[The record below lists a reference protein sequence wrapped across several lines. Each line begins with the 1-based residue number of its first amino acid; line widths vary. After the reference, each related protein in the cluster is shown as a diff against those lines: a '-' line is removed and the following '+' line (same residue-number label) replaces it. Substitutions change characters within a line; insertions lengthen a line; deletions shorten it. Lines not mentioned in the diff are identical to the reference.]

1 VVVVAALVLQS
12 LGSAHPSTRLGVAR
26 AIVEGQTT
34 RPLPDSKT
42 FFDAVRQ
49 NLARSQDQQK
59 LYAYKERRT
68 DLNLN
73 PFGRLGT
80 GITRVVDVTPTPD
93 GAVNR
98 RLLERDGQPVVNSP
112 VVRRESRMPTGRSM
126 VDDVASVLD
135 VVMDRRDMLNGRP
148 AIVVRFHGRTD
159 ASPRTREGRIARA
172 FSGLIWIDEEAK
184 EVARVDATAVDDIS
198 FGYGMLARLNNGSTV
213 VVRRESVD
221 RDLWLPTSVRFT
233 GEGRALLFRKLT
245 INFAVDWF
253 DYRRAL

>member
-1 VVVVAALVLQS
+1 MTRAATVAVAMLFFQS
-12 LGSAHPSTRLGVAR
+12 LGSAQVAP
-26 AIVEGQTT
+26 
-34 RPLPDSKT
+34 PLPDAKP

-49 NLARSQDQQK
+49 NLARSQDMEK

-80 GITRVVDVTPTPD
+80 GGTRVIQVTPAPD
-93 GAVNR
+93 GAVTR
-98 RLLERDGQPVVNSP
+98 QLLERDGQPVANSP
-112 VVRRESRMPTGRSM
+112 AVRREYRMPNGRPM

-135 VVMDRRDMLNGRP
+135 VAMDHRDMLNGRP
-148 AIVVRFHGRTD
+148 AIVVRFRGRTN
-159 ASPRTREGRIARA
+159 ASPRTREGRVARA
-172 FSGLIWIDEEAK
+172 FSGLIWIDEDAK
-184 EVARVDATAVDDIS
+184 EVARVDANAVDDIS

-213 VVRRESVD
+213 MVQRESID
-221 RDLWLPTSVRFT
+221 RDLWLPTSVRFN
-233 GEGRALLFRKLT
+233 GEGRALLFRKLV